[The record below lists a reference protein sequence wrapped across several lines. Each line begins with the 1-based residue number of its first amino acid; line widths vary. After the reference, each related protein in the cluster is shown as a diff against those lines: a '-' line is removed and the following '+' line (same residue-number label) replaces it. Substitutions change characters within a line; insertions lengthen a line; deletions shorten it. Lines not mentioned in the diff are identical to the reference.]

1 MEENILMTQ
10 PLFASFR
17 YDLIFR
23 HSILYYSLL
32 FTFFLVDTCF
42 AFSGEAQVRLMPL
55 FDYSNTRL
63 KTRSVFSVYNPNVP
77 YPFPASCHYNN
88 KILCKMIPCY
98 FGGSCLNYF
107 DYIESSS
114 LLSAAHHHCILLAR
128 LNSYHLPHD
137 LS

>member
-98 FGGSCLNYF
+98 FGGSCLNFFGYTNCL
-107 DYIESSS
+107 YIFP
-114 LLSAAHHHCILLAR
+114 SARHHCDPLAR
-128 LNSYHLPHD
+128 LNLCNLASA
-137 LS
+137 SS